1 MDFTN
6 LALDVPLGVSLDSI
20 LDTRRDAAVVN
31 VAILVFRFATMAAAD
46 GFLVGIVLA
55 TTFNLSLFLAS
66 STFVFRRLR
75 LSVCFLSMVMDAR
88 VDDLDDSF
96 PLACSL
102 PDLSNIR
109 FLFFIFSFG
118 EISLVWDRVLLD
130 AGCKDLLNT
139 ERANLCSVYFFFKA

>member
-46 GFLVGIVLA
+46 GFLVGIVFA

-109 FLFFIFSFG
+109 FLFFIFS
-118 EISLVWDRVLLD
+118 
-130 AGCKDLLNT
+130 
-139 ERANLCSVYFFFKA
+139 